1 MHGCK
6 NALAFSSTV
15 IPCSFFSPQDTSVAA
30 PQSTD
35 VCVNYCTEGNCTVEC
50 RHVSDNNHFRINN
63 IVPGANYTIS
73 VSLRNSFGQSR
84 QTTTLYGEGKAVS
97 AMNIS
102 IYIVYAYDFYFS
114 RL

>member
-15 IPCSFFSPQDTSVAA
+15 IPCSFFSSQHTGVAA
-30 PQSTD
+30 PQTTD
-35 VCVNYCTEGNCTVEC
+35 VCVNYCTEGNCTDEC
-50 RHVSDNNHFRINN
+50 CPVSDNNPFRVNN

-73 VSLRNSFGQSR
+73 LSLRNSFGQSG

-97 AMNIS
+97 A
-102 IYIVYAYDFYFS
+102 
-114 RL
+114 RT